1 MCMTPFPYFLLCAK
15 ALILEIIHHI
25 SFFYTGTSHFPK
37 ADRVP
42 SSCQLHIIISKKTFK
57 VILMLFSELKC
68 KDVINLRNCQ
78 RLGKVSDLEFDECSG
93 QIRKLFVPNGNK
105 FLNFLCC
112 EPDYCIPYKDIKQ
125 IGPDVI
131 IVDIKC

>member
-1 MCMTPFPYFLLCAK
+1 MQSLRYCSLIPLPASVPFSD
-15 ALILEIIHHI
+15 H
-25 SFFYTGTSHFPK
+25 
-37 ADRVP
+37 
-42 SSCQLHIIISKKTFK
+42 LHIIISKKTFR

-78 RLGKVSDLEFDECSG
+78 KLGKVSDLEFDECSG

-112 EPDYCIPYKDIKQ
+112 EPDYCIPYKDIRQ
-125 IGPDVI
+125 IGPDII

>member
-1 MCMTPFPYFLLCAK
+1 MCMTPFPYSLLCAK

-25 SFFYTGTSHFPK
+25 LNFYTDHFLFCGI
-37 ADRVP
+37 RNVP
-42 SSCQLHIIISKKTFK
+42 SSCRLHIIISKKTFR

-78 RLGKVSDLEFDECSG
+78 KLGKVSDLEFDECSG

-112 EPDYCIPYKDIKQ
+112 EPDYCIPYKDIRQ
-125 IGPDVI
+125 IGPDII